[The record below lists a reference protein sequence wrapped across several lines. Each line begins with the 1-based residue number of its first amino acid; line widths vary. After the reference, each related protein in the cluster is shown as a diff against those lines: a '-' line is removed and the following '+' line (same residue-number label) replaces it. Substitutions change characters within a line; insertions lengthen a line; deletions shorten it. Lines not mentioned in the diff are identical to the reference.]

1 MVSKT
6 LCAYK
11 LKPNSLKIDILNRDG
26 KIEDYL
32 VGTCIKLNNKYQQL
46 NNFML
51 LKNLLLF

>member
-1 MVSKT
+1 M
-6 LCAYK
+6 
-11 LKPNSLKIDILNRDG
+11 DILNRDG

-32 VGTCIKLNNKYQQL
+32 ARTCIKLNNKYQQL

>member
-11 LKPNSLKIDILNRDG
+11 LKPNSFKIDILNCDG

-32 VGTCIKLNNKYQQL
+32 VKTCIKLNNKYQQL
-46 NNFML
+46 NYFMF

>member
-11 LKPNSLKIDILNRDG
+11 LKPNSFKIDILNRDG
-26 KIEDYL
+26 KIKDYL
-32 VGTCIKLNNKYQQL
+32 VKTCIKLNNKYQYL

-51 LKNLLLF
+51 LKKLLLF